1 MDEII
6 FQVAIIAALIVI
18 NGLFSMTE
26 IAVVSARRVRL
37 ARAAEDGNSGAA
49 TAIRLQDEP
58 KNFLSSVQIGIT
70 LVGVLSGAFGG
81 ALLAEPLSKL
91 VAQVPALAP
100 YASSIAFAFV
110 IIVITYFSLV
120 IGELVPKNLALSRP
134 ESIASVFSRPML
146 LVSRIA
152 APLVW
157 LLSSSTTLFLK
168 LLRIPDVADA
178 SITEEEIKAH
188 IAHGTE
194 LGVLEKVEQQLIES
208 VIRLGDQRV
217 SAIMTSRVKVERI
230 DLDDATEI
238 IKEQL
243 TLTPRSRLPVCRGTL
258 DNLLGFV
265 KAGDILSQLL
275 AGKEFSVEAVIRE
288 PVFVP
293 ETLTVLELLEVFKGA
308 DSSMA
313 MVVDEFGSI
322 AGLVTIND
330 VLEEIVG
337 DLPVSGVV
345 DRSVVVRED
354 GSMIVDG
361 QLAVVDFRDLLGLRE
376 MPEDERDAYQTLGGF
391 MLTRMER
398 LPTEGDHFEWSG
410 HRFEVLD
417 MDGRRV
423 DKVLISKVEAEEKL
437 L

>member
-1 MDEII
+1 
-6 FQVAIIAALIVI
+6 
-18 NGLFSMTE
+18 
-26 IAVVSARRVRL
+26 
-37 ARAAEDGNSGAA
+37 
-49 TAIRLQDEP
+49 
-58 KNFLSSVQIGIT
+58 
-70 LVGVLSGAFGG
+70 
-81 ALLAEPLSKL
+81 
-91 VAQVPALAP
+91 
-100 YASSIAFAFV
+100 
-110 IIVITYFSLV
+110 
-120 IGELVPKNLALSRP
+120 
-134 ESIASVFSRPML
+134 PML

-157 LLSSSTTLFLK
+157 LLSSCTTLFLK

-293 ETLTVLELLEVFKGA
+293 ETLTVLELLEVFKG
-308 DSSMA
+308 
-313 MVVDEFGSI
+313 
-322 AGLVTIND
+322 
-330 VLEEIVG
+330 
-337 DLPVSGVV
+337 
-345 DRSVVVRED
+345 
-354 GSMIVDG
+354 
-361 QLAVVDFRDLLGLRE
+361 
-376 MPEDERDAYQTLGGF
+376 
-391 MLTRMER
+391 
-398 LPTEGDHFEWSG
+398 
-410 HRFEVLD
+410 
-417 MDGRRV
+417 
-423 DKVLISKVEAEEKL
+423 
-437 L
+437 